1 MLVVP
6 TALLMLVLVLAQM
19 YVGSAQGACGPFR
32 RQEGLPCNASCYD
45 EWRQLRYE
53 GILASQPTFWRYQS
67 SSASFFSL
75 SKGLALDLAVAKCA
89 RKVRKLYH
97 CSKIS
102 PPYHMPLLRTLR

>member
-1 MLVVP
+1 MLVIP
-6 TALLMLVLVLAQM
+6 TALLVLVLVLAQM
-19 YVGSAQGACGPFR
+19 YVGSAQGACGQFR
-32 RQEGLPCNASCYD
+32 RQEGFPCNASCYD

-89 RKVRKLYH
+89 RKVMNSYY
-97 CSKIS
+97 CSKTS
-102 PPYHMPLLRTLR
+102 PPLHMSLLRS

>member
-1 MLVVP
+1 MP

-19 YVGSAQGACGPFR
+19 YVGCAQGACGQFR
-32 RQEGLPCNASCYD
+32 RQEGLPCNTSCYD

-89 RKVRKLYH
+89 RKVMDNYY
-97 CSKIS
+97 CSETPS
-102 PPYHMPLLRTLR
+102 LLHMPLSGPNPDP